1 MYFNKLLYIIIRTMG
16 WFCAALS
23 KDSGSWSEE
32 EEEKRESLF
41 FREVNHL
48 LKPIAYHRSS
58 YYWLQQA
65 KNIKKRRISKRAH
78 QPGTAVCEIP
88 PKCTAQSATLTRA
101 RRPVAISS
109 AHPHG

>member
-58 YYWLQQA
+58 YSWLQQA
-65 KNIKKRRISKRAH
+65 KNIKNVEFQKEPTNLAQLFAKSR
-78 QPGTAVCEIP
+78 PNVP
-88 PKCTAQSATLTRA
+88 PKVQL
-101 RRPVAISS
+101 
-109 AHPHG
+109 